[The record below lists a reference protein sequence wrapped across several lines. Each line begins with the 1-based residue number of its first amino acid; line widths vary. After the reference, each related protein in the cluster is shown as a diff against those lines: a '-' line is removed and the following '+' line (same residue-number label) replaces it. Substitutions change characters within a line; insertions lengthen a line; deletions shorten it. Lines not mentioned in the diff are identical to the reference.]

1 MISWMIAI
9 GVLVGMADS
18 LTGNHFKIGET
29 FQRGFRLIGSM
40 MISMAGIMALAPV
53 IAGWIAPLI
62 LPLFRQLQMDPSIVS
77 ILMGNDMG
85 GYQMAK
91 SLAEDPQVGMMLGGI
106 TAGMFGGT
114 LTFSIPLGFS
124 LIQGDARKSFSKGM
138 LIGIGCIPVGSI
150 AGGLVLGIAPS
161 KVLWNN
167 IPVLFLTVL
176 IVLGFVC
183 MQDRLVK
190 IMEIFG
196 KIIEWTGTIGIGI
209 GAFTYLTGIVVIP
222 GMLPIMDTMQTVC
235 GMTVTMIGMFPV
247 LEIFRRVFQSLLDHI
262 GNLVG
267 MGADGCSGII
277 FTLASAA
284 PVFPMLNDMNET
296 GAILNAA
303 WIVGCAATFGSQM
316 GLIMSIGSEYIP
328 AFLTAKFACGF
339 TALAAAIF
347 YTWHAN
353 KNKAEN

>member
-1 MISWMIAI
+1 MISWIIAI

-18 LTGNHFKIGET
+18 LTGNHFGVGES

-53 IAGWIAPLI
+53 IANWIAPLI
-62 LPLFRQLQMDPSIVS
+62 LPLFRQMNMDPSIVS

-150 AGGLVLGIAPS
+150 AGGLMLGIAPS

-247 LEIFRRVFQSLLDHI
+247 LEIF
-262 GNLVG
+262 
-267 MGADGCSGII
+267 
-277 FTLASAA
+277 
-284 PVFPMLNDMNET
+284 
-296 GAILNAA
+296 AI
-303 WIVGCAATFGSQM
+303 W
-316 GLIMSIGSEYIP
+316 
-328 AFLTAKFACGF
+328 
-339 TALAAAIF
+339 
-347 YTWHAN
+347 
-353 KNKAEN
+353 

>member
-1 MISWMIAI
+1 MISWIVAI

-62 LPLFRQLQMDPSIVS
+62 LPLFWQLQMDPSIVS

-209 GAFTYLTGIVVIP
+209 GAFTYLTGICKSRP
-222 GMLPIMDTMQTVC
+222 LTMLPTGIHPTPMRIPLENHGTSSFSIRPKPS
-235 GMTVTMIGMFPV
+235 GMVNVKVPP
-247 LEIFRRVFQSLLDHI
+247 
-262 GNLVG
+262 N
-267 MGADGCSGII
+267 
-277 FTLASAA
+277 
-284 PVFPMLNDMNET
+284 
-296 GAILNAA
+296 
-303 WIVGCAATFGSQM
+303 
-316 GLIMSIGSEYIP
+316 IP
-328 AFLTAKFACGF
+328 AVT
-339 TALAAAIF
+339 TPSIRPIF
-347 YTWHAN
+347 SFCASDI
-353 KNKAEN
+353 ASG

>member
-1 MISWMIAI
+1 MKSKDEEEIEDDILDNCNRCFS
-9 GVLVGMADS
+9 GNGRLPDRKS
-18 LTGNHFKIGET
+18 LGLEKAFSG
-29 FQRGFRLIGSM
+29 GFRLIGSM

-53 IAGWIAPLI
+53 IANWIAPLI
-62 LPLFRQLQMDPSIVS
+62 LPFFRQMNMDPSIVS

-150 AGGLVLGIAPS
+150 AGGLMLGIAPS

-209 GAFTYLTGIVVIP
+209 GAFTYLDRNCGDSGNAAYYGYDADCVRNDRYDDRNVSCAGNIPKGFPVSAGSYWQSGRHGGRRMQWDHLYAGQCCTGISYV
-222 GMLPIMDTMQTVC
+222 
-235 GMTVTMIGMFPV
+235 
-247 LEIFRRVFQSLLDHI
+247 
-262 GNLVG
+262 
-267 MGADGCSGII
+267 
-277 FTLASAA
+277 
-284 PVFPMLNDMNET
+284 
-296 GAILNAA
+296 
-303 WIVGCAATFGSQM
+303 
-316 GLIMSIGSEYIP
+316 
-328 AFLTAKFACGF
+328 K
-339 TALAAAIF
+339 
-347 YTWHAN
+347 
-353 KNKAEN
+353 

>member
-1 MISWMIAI
+1 MISWIVAI

-85 GYQMAK
+85 GYQMAM
-91 SLAEDPQVGMMLGGI
+91 SLAEDPKVGMMLGGI

-124 LIQGDARKSFSKGM
+124 LIEGKARQAFSKGM
-138 LIGIGCIPVGSI
+138 LIGLGCIPVGSI
-150 AGGLVLGIAPS
+150 AGGLVLGIAPGT
-161 KVLWNN
+161 VFWNN
-167 IPVLFLTVL
+167 IPVLFLTAL
-176 IVLGFVC
+176 IVTGFVLF
-183 MQDRLVK
+183 QDRLVK

-196 KIIEWTGTIGIGI
+196 RVVEWTGTIGIGI
-209 GAFTYLTGIVVIP
+209 GAFTYLTGVEVIP

-235 GMTVTMIGMFPV
+235 GMTITMIGMFPV
-247 LEIFRRVFQSLLDHI
+247 LEIFRRIFRPLLERI
-262 GNLVG
+262 GALAG
-267 MGADGCSGII
+267 MDAEGCSGII
-277 FTLASAA
+277 FTMASAA

-303 WIVGCAATFGSQM
+303 WIVGCAAMFGSQM

-328 AFLTAKFACGF
+328 AFLTAKLACGL
-339 TALAAAIF
+339 TALAAGMA
-347 YTWHAN
+347 YTWHGRRGRLE
-353 KNKAEN
+353 K